1 MYLQQQLNGTISSSS
16 YYETNAKRI
25 IVCLVVEVSTRLSIS
40 MTKSL
45 LVCQIKKK
53 KKNQKKEKKAKKNE
67 KKKVRGSTE
76 TKSDDKRYKKP
87 SLETN

>member
-45 LVCQIKKK
+45 LVCQMKK
-53 KKNQKKEKKAKKNE
+53 KKEKKAKKNE

>member
-1 MYLQQQLNGTISSSS
+1 MPN
-16 YYETNAKRI
+16 
-25 IVCLVVEVSTRLSIS
+25 
-40 MTKSL
+40 
-45 LVCQIKKK
+45 KKK